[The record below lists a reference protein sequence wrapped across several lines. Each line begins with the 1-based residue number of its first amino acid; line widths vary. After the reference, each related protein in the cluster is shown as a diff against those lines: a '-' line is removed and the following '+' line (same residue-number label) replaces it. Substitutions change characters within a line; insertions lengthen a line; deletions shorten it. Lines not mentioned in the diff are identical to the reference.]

1 MVGAAEDGAGGV
13 VEFDAALVGEVDL
26 EGGGVVGREGL
37 KQGDEVVGGGVGEV
51 DVLGAGDDDGF
62 VEHGSE
68 EVEHALGGE
77 DGAEGELAGGGDGSQ
92 DGKQDELVPE
102 DVVNVVADL
111 GLDAGGAQGL
121 ADGLDAVGDAAGGFA
136 DGGADFGVLI
146 FDDAGFEDVGGEPG
160 GAADDVLRTED
171 G

>member
-1 MVGAAEDGAGGV
+1 MGAAEDGAGGV

-26 EGGGVVGREGL
+26 EGGGVVVREGL
-37 KQGDEVVGGGVGEV
+37 EKGEEVLGGGAGEV
-51 DVLGAGDDDGF
+51 DALGTGDGDGF
-62 VEHGSE
+62 VEHGAE
-68 EVEHALGGE
+68 EVEHALGRE

-92 DGKQDELVPE
+92 DGEQDEFVPE
-102 DVVNVVADL
+102 DVVDVVADV
-111 GLDAGGAQGL
+111 GFDAGGAQGL

-146 FDDAGFEDVGGEPG
+146 FDDAGLEDVGGEPG
-160 GAADDVLRTED
+160 GSADDVPRAED